1 MGDKDRERDNIFDE
15 YFVYLQNY
23 MYLLDPNTW
32 AEVKYMFMLLKR
44 YES

>member
-1 MGDKDRERDNIFDE
+1 MGDRDRERDNIFDE

-23 MYLLDPNTW
+23 MYLLDTKTW